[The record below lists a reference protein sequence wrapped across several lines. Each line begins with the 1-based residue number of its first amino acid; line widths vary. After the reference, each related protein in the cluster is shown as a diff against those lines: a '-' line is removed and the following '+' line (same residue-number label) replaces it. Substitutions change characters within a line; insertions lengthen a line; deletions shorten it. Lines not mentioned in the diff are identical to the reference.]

1 MKDLLKDK
9 KDYISEVEKNVN
21 RMIYL
26 FQAIAGL
33 LFAWLLFYTV

>member
-33 LFAWLLFYTV
+33 LFVWLLFYTV

>member
-1 MKDLLKDK
+1 MKDLLKNK
-9 KDYISEVEKNVN
+9 KDYLSEVEKNVN

-26 FQAIAGL
+26 FEIIAAL